1 LHGIIDVRILYPPCS
16 GNSYLC
22 ALYSGPFMSQLLQKI
37 NKEKLPRH
45 IAIIMDGNGRW
56 AKEQG
61 QDRLYGHFHGVES
74 VRNIVEGAAELGIEY
89 LTLYAFSTENWDR
102 PEYEVVGLMELLVS
116 TIRKEVDSLHKNN
129 IKLHVIGDMNML
141 PEYARKELDE
151 ALEITRNNSGLNL
164 IMALSYSGRWEL
176 LNAVKNI
183 AWEVRNGQLTV
194 EEIDQDTLQKF
205 LCTSGFPDPE
215 LMIRTSGEF
224 RISNFLLYQLAYAEL
239 YFTNV
244 RWPDFRKENL
254 YEAIL
259 DYQGRERR
267 FGKTGDQVSKE
278 PIGQ

>member
-1 LHGIIDVRILYPPCS
+1 
-16 GNSYLC
+16 
-22 ALYSGPFMSQLLQKI
+22 MSQLLEKI
-37 NKEKLPRH
+37 DKEHLPRH

-74 VRNIVEGAAELGIEY
+74 VRNIVEGCAELKIEY

-102 PEYEVVGLMELLVS
+102 PEYEVIGLMELLVS
-116 TIRKEVDSLHKNN
+116 TIRKEVESLHKNN
-129 IKLHVIGDMNML
+129 IRLHVIGDMNML
-141 PEYARKELDE
+141 PEYARQELNE
-151 ALEITRNNSGLNL
+151 ALDYTRENTGLNL

-183 AWEVRNGQLTV
+183 AHEVKQGRLTV
-194 EEIDQDTLQKF
+194 EEIDQDTLQRY

-215 LMIRTSGEF
+215 LMIRTSGEY

-254 YEAIL
+254 YEAII
-259 DYQGRERR
+259 DFQNRERR
-267 FGKTGDQVSKE
+267 FGKTSEQLISG
-278 PIGQ
+278 